1 MSILNKSNLVWLV
14 IAGTVGLAGC
24 VPYRDKPLSA
34 QVQLNRY
41 IARNLESNELQG
53 YVNQVVPLES
63 WPPERWSLS
72 QLTLAAFFYNPALEV
87 SRARW
92 AVSEA
97 SVLTASE
104 RPNPTLGLVPGVNS
118 TTGSAA
124 GISPWIVGLVMD
136 IPIETAHKRGYRTAQ
151 AELLSEAARLEIA
164 QAAWDVRRQVREA
177 ILNLYA
183 ATQIVQNLHTE
194 WQLNSEKVLF
204 LTRSYEAG
212 EVSGL
217 ALAQFRLEEEK
228 SHAAWL
234 KAVRDKSLVLP
245 RLAQAIG
252 IPAESLDGIQF
263 DFGVF
268 ENELLFE
275 IPTVEIQRQALLNR
289 ADLLA
294 ALAGY
299 QATQYALR
307 EQIAKQYPNIQI
319 GPGYEFDQSDNKW
332 TLGLSVT
339 LPIFNRNQ
347 AGIALAEAVREE
359 AAARFQAVQ
368 AEILAKISQ
377 AVTQYV
383 AGIETLHSLDSLVS
397 EMAVQKERVK
407 NMVQAGESLDLDRI
421 DKELEYNTLLSA
433 QLEARI
439 QVHRSLSQIE
449 DVMQT
454 ASDLPGGAGNIPGLP
469 AAQQGDL
476 PYE

>member
-1 MSILNKSNLVWLV
+1 MSIVNKSNLVWLV

-34 QVQLNRY
+34 QVRLDSY
-41 IARNLESNELQG
+41 ITRTLESNELKA
-53 YVNQVVPLES
+53 YVNRVMPSES

-72 QLTLAAFFYNPALEV
+72 QLTLAAFFYSPDLEV
-87 SRARW
+87 ARARW

-97 SVLTASE
+97 SVLTAAE
-104 RPNPTLGLVPGVNS
+104 RPNPTLGLGPGINS
-118 TTGSAA
+118 TTGSDA
-124 GISPWIVGLVMD
+124 GISPWIVGMVLD

-164 QAAWDVRRQVREA
+164 QTAWAVRRQVRQA
-177 ILNLYA
+177 ILDLYA
-183 ATQIVQNLHTE
+183 AAQIEQNLHTE

-204 LTRSYEAG
+204 LTRSFKAG
-212 EVSGL
+212 EISGL
-217 ALAQFRLEEEK
+217 TLAQFRLEEER

-234 KAVRDKSLVLP
+234 KAVRDKSLFLP
-245 RLAQAIG
+245 QLAQAIG
-252 IPAESLDGIQF
+252 IPAESLEGIQF
-263 DFGVF
+263 DLGVF
-268 ENELLFE
+268 ENDLQFEL
-275 IPTVEIQRQALLNR
+275 PTAGIQRQALLNR

-299 QATQYALR
+299 QATQYALQ

-339 LPIFNRNQ
+339 LPMFNRNQ
-347 AGIALAEAVREE
+347 AGIAVAEAVREE
-359 AAARFQAVQ
+359 AAAHFQAVQ
-368 AEILAKISQ
+368 AEILAQISQ
-377 AVTQYV
+377 AMARYS
-383 AGIETLHSLDSLVS
+383 AGIKTLHSLDSLVS

-407 NMVQAGESLDLDRI
+407 KMVQAGESLDLDRI
-421 DKELEYNTLLSA
+421 DKELEYNALLSA

-439 QVHRSLSQIE
+439 QVQRALSQIE

-454 ASDLPGGAGNIPGLP
+454 ASDLPGGAGNIPELP
-469 AAQQGDL
+469 AAQQGDSS
-476 PYE
+476 YE